1 MKKNIKSESI
11 MITGKTKLT
20 GVIGHPIKHSFSP
33 PMHNTAY
40 KKMNMD
46 YVYVPFHILPENI
59 DNLITSA
66 KTMNIQGLNVTIPY
80 KTTIIPQLDEIDE
93 IAQKIGAVNTI
104 QFKNGKAKGY
114 NTDGIGAIKS
124 LKKYTDLEDKNILI
138 LGAGGASKAI
148 TFTLTYE
155 NPQNITIANRT
166 QQNADTLIENIKKQ
180 TPYTNISYIPIQKTD
195 EIIDDIDIIINTT
208 PIGMTPNIDECPINT
223 DKINQKHTVMDII
236 YNPLETKLL
245 KKAKQQKAQTIPGTH
260 MLVNQ
265 GIEAFK
271 IFTNQTPK
279 YEYFEKPLLKIL
291 TQKQ

>member
-1 MKKNIKSESI
+1 

-80 KTTIIPQLDEIDE
+80 KTPIIPQLDEIDE

-180 TPYTNISYIPIQKTD
+180 TPYTNISYIPIQNTD